1 MRSSQASVPHHI
13 PVMVQEVLSSL
24 NIQPNG
30 IYVDGTIGFGGHS
43 KHILSH
49 LSPKGQLIG
58 IDRDGHAL
66 EICKSNLQSCP
77 SPKYF
82 YQSSYH
88 KLTNILQEFRIPGVN
103 GILLDLGISSFQ
115 LNSPNR
121 GFSYSTNGPLDMRF
135 DLSSSKTVSKMI
147 LESSEEELAF
157 IIRTFGEERYA
168 KNIAKK
174 IKQAKLLQTTMDLAE
189 VIRKCTP
196 PAHRNRSYAR
206 VFQALRIAVNQ
217 ELDRLKNFL
226 ENCLDFLLLEGRLV
240 IISYHSLEDRLVKH
254 TFKDLQKEKRFSI
267 LTKKPIIPSEIEC
280 NENSRAKSAK
290 LRSGERIL

>member
-1 MRSSQASVPHHI
+1 M
-13 PVMVQEVLSSL
+13 
-24 NIQPNG
+24 
-30 IYVDGTIGFGGHS
+30 
-43 KHILSH
+43 
-49 LSPKGQLIG
+49 
-58 IDRDGHAL
+58 IDHWL
-66 EICKSNLQSCP
+66 EPLFPI
-77 SPKYF
+77 
-82 YQSSYH
+82 
-88 KLTNILQEFRIPGVN
+88 

-226 ENCLDFLLLEGRLV
+226 ENCLDFLLFLPPAVSGGVNFLL
-240 IISYHSLEDRLVKH
+240 IAAISSMYQLIAS
-254 TFKDLQKEKRFSI
+254 
-267 LTKKPIIPSEIEC
+267 
-280 NENSRAKSAK
+280 SRSD
-290 LRSGERIL
+290 